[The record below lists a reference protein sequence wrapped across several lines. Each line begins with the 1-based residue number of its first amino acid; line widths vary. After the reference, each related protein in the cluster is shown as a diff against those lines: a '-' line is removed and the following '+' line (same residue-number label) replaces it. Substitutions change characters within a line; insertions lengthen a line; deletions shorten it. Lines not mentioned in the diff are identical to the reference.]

1 MGVGTDISPDRLS
14 IIYDGECPFC
24 TNFVKS
30 YVIRKN
36 AGDME
41 LINAREMPLLV
52 QELRSKGMEI
62 NDGMVVIWREHHYYG
77 AEGMHL
83 LSILGAESGIFN
95 MLNRFLF
102 CNRNVAVAIYPVL
115 VVGRR
120 ITLSLLRRKLIPY

>member
-1 MGVGTDISPDRLS
+1 MEIDILPDRLS

-24 TNFVKS
+24 TNFVRS
-30 YVIRKN
+30 YIIRKN

-41 LINAREMPLLV
+41 LINAREKPLLV

-62 NDGMVVIWREHHYYG
+62 NDGMVVIWREHHYHG

-83 LSILGAESGIFN
+83 LSILGAEAGIFC

-102 CNRNVAVAIYPVL
+102 SNRNVAAAIYPVL
-115 VVGRR
+115 VAGRR
-120 ITLSLLRRKLIPY
+120 ITLSLLRRKLIPHQ